1 MQNIFILTGAGISA
15 ESGLKTFRDAGGLWE
30 GHRIE
35 DVATPEAFATHPQL
49 VHDFYNARR
58 SQLRTVEP
66 NPAHH
71 ALVRLQQHYNAHL
84 TLVTQNVDDLHE
96 RADMRD
102 VIHMHGE
109 LLKKSCTRCNAVR
122 DCVTDISVNTPCEDC
137 GSMHTMRPQIVWFGE
152 MPLRMDEIH
161 QKLIQTDLLIAIG
174 TSGMVYPA
182 AGFAAEAKCHG
193 AQLIE
198 ANLLDTGITSIF
210 DEHLEGPA
218 TQTIPVLVDRIIKE
232 ARQR

>member
-1 MQNIFILTGAGISA
+1 
-15 ESGLKTFRDAGGLWE
+15 
-30 GHRIE
+30 
-35 DVATPEAFATHPQL
+35 
-49 VHDFYNARR
+49 
-58 SQLRTVEP
+58 
-66 NPAHH
+66 
-71 ALVRLQQHYNAHL
+71 
-84 TLVTQNVDDLHE
+84 
-96 RADMRD
+96 
-102 VIHMHGE
+102 
-109 LLKKSCTRCNAVR
+109 
-122 DCVTDISVNTPCEDC
+122 
-137 GSMHTMRPQIVWFGE
+137 MHTMRPQIVWFGE